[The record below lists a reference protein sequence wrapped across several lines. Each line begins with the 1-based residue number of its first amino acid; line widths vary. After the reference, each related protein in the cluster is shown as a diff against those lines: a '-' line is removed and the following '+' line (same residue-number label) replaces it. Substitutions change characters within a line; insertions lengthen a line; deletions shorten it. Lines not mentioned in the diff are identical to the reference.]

1 MLTNYLLIA
10 IRNIRRNITY
20 SFINVF
26 GLSLGIASCLLIFLL
41 VRNELSY
48 DSFHTKADRTYRV
61 TMNAL
66 DFNPSVSMVVTHNLR
81 TAFPELEHV
90 SQFWFQ
96 QEGMVKVGQNR
107 YTEKAF
113 AFGDDQFM
121 KIFDYN
127 WLAGDPAT
135 ALSEP
140 NSVVLTESI
149 ARKYFGDKEA
159 MGQVINIQNELDLKV
174 TGLIK
179 DLPGNTHLP
188 FNFMI
193 SFETLRKRLNIENR
207 HFYNINGGYTYIVLP
222 KNYSAAKL
230 QNQMPSFIEET
241 WGKEIAKEAKLILQ
255 PLKDIHF
262 DQRYL
267 HTSFSPTTSRETYYT
282 LGAVA
287 FLIIIIAC
295 INFINLA
302 TAQAIRR
309 AKEVGVR
316 KVLGAKRPQ
325 LIGQFLGETSLLVLL
340 SVIIGTLT
348 TWFILPRINSWL
360 DVKIEASQLLDNSVL
375 GIIVLLII
383 SVILLAGLYPAFVQ
397 SAFAPIR
404 SLKSTAQISLK
415 GLTMRKGLVIVQF
428 AISQILIV
436 GTLVVALQMDFFK
449 NQDLGFDKA
458 AVINFQIYDKEKGN
472 VLAEKLRAIPSVTN
486 FSFSSGA
493 PIYNNSFAPFSS
505 EELGFPKDDVTEI
518 KYIDEKYMDMFGL
531 KLLAGQKVS
540 KKATGD
546 TLNNVVVNETL
557 IHKLGMQ
564 DPQQAI
570 GKHFKQSG
578 QYSTITGVVQDFQS
592 ESKHKLRRPCVL
604 VYNPGG
610 FYMTSVKL
618 QPSGMRQSIAR
629 IEKEWS
635 ALFPERLFQYEF
647 LDDRLAASYRQEEK
661 VYTAFKLFSSI
672 AILIGCLGL
681 YGLIAFAAAQR
692 TKEVGIRKVLGASVI
707 NIVSLFA
714 KESAILI
721 LIAFVIAA
729 PVAYYVMHSWLENFA
744 YQVSFGL
751 KIFLMAI
758 GASFLIAGI
767 TIAYQAIRA
776 AVANPVKSLRSE

>member
-1 MLTNYLLIA
+1 MFTNYLLVA

-48 DSFHTKADRTYRV
+48 DTFHKKADRTYRV

-81 TAFPELEHV
+81 TAFPELENV

-96 QEGMVKVGQNR
+96 QEGMVKVGENR

-113 AFGDDQFM
+113 AFGDNQFM
-121 KIFDYN
+121 KIFDYE
-127 WLAGDPAT
+127 WLAGNPQS

-140 NSVVLTESI
+140 NSVVLTQSI
-149 ARKYFGDKEA
+149 ARKYFGDA
-159 MGQVINIQNELDLKV
+159 DPMGKVLNVHNDLDLKV

-188 FNFMI
+188 FNFII
-193 SFETLRKRLNIENR
+193 SFESIRKKLNVENR
-207 HFYNINGGYTYIVLP
+207 HFYNINGGYTYIVVP
-222 KNYSAAKL
+222 KNYSAEKL
-230 QNQMPSFIEET
+230 QKQMPAFIEKT
-241 WGKEIAKEAKLILQ
+241 WGKDIAKEAKLVLQ

-267 HTSFSPTTSRETYYT
+267 HTAFSPTTSRETYYT

-316 KVLGAKRPQ
+316 KVLGAKRRQ

-340 SVIIGTLT
+340 SVIIGTIAAWL
-348 TWFILPRINSWL
+348 ILPKINTWL
-360 DVKIEASQLLDNSVL
+360 DVKIAASQLAQNSVP
-375 GIIVLLII
+375 GLIAMLMV

-397 SAFAPIR
+397 SAFAPIKTLKATS
-404 SLKSTAQISLK
+404 SLSLR
-415 GLTMRKGLVIVQF
+415 GLTLRKGLVVLQF

-449 NQDLGFDKA
+449 NQDLGFDKE
-458 AVINFQIYDKEKGN
+458 AVINFTVFGKDKRD
-472 VLAEKLRAIPSVTN
+472 VLGEKLSAIPGVSN

-493 PIYNNSFAPFSS
+493 PVYNNAFAPFSS
-505 EELGFPKDDVTEI
+505 EELGVPKDDVTEI
-518 KYIDEKYMDMFGL
+518 KYIDEKYMDMFRL

-540 KKATGD
+540 KKVDGD
-546 TLNNVVVNETL
+546 TIAHVVVNETL
-557 IHKLGMQ
+557 INKLGIQ

-604 VYNPGG
+604 VYDPNG
-610 FYMTSVKL
+610 FFNVSVKL
-618 QPSGMRQSIAR
+618 QSPQMRQSIAR
-629 IEKEWS
+629 IEKDWS
-635 ALFPERLFQYEF
+635 AIFPERLFKYEF
-647 LDDRLAASYRQEEK
+647 LDDKIAASYRQEEK
-661 VYTAFKLFSSI
+661 IYTAFKLFSSI

-692 TKEVGIRKVLGASVI
+692 TKEVGIRKVLGASII

-744 YQVSFGL
+744 YQVSFGF

-758 GASFLIAGI
+758 AASFIIATI
-767 TIAYQAIRA
+767 TIAYQAIKA
-776 AVANPVKSLRSE
+776 AVANPVRSLRSE